1 MPMSVL
7 VSPATPLD
15 LRSDTVTRPSTAM
28 RQAMA
33 LAEVGDDVL
42 DGDPTTAALEAWTA
56 AALGKERALF
66 FPSGSMA
73 NQAAIWVHTTPGTE
87 VLCDAEAHVYHWEI
101 AGAAALCGVQ
111 CRPVRGESAVFRAA
125 DLRAHIRTPSIHAP
139 EPSLVC
145 LENTHNG
152 AGGVVTSVEEMR
164 EIQDVAR
171 EHALPVHLD
180 GARLWNAA
188 TALQRPL
195 AHLAAC
201 ADSVMVSFSKG
212 LGAPVGACLAGSADF
227 ITRAHRVRKR
237 FGGGMRQSG
246 ILAAAALHA
255 AQHHYDRLA
264 EDHASARS
272 LAQVVDGAGRA
283 RVVAPDTNIVMI
295 DLPQPRAAAVVAR
308 ARERGVRLTEWHP
321 ARIRAVTHLDAPA
334 GAVAEAAALLRQTL
348 EEVLA

>member
-1 MPMSVL
+1 MSTI
-7 VSPATPLD
+7 VSPSTPLD
-15 LRSDTVTRPSTAM
+15 LRSDTVTRPTPAM

-42 DGDPTTAALEAWTA
+42 DGDPTTRALEALVA
-56 AALGKERALF
+56 DRLGKERALF

-87 VLCDAEAHVYHWEI
+87 ILCDAEAHIYHWEI
-101 AGAAALCGVQ
+101 AAAAGLCGVQ
-111 CRPVRGESAVFRAA
+111 CRPVKGQGSVYRAE
-125 DLRAHIRTPSIHAP
+125 DLRAHIRTPSMHAP

-152 AGGVVTSVEEMR
+152 AGGAVTPVEEMMAIR
-164 EIQDVAR
+164 AVAR

-195 AHLAAC
+195 ADLAAC
-201 ADSVMVSFSKG
+201 ADTLMVSFSKG
-212 LGAPVGACLAGSADF
+212 LGAPVGACLAGPADF

-255 AQHHYDRLA
+255 LQHHYDRLA
-264 EDHASARS
+264 EDHASAS
-272 LAQVVDGAGRA
+272 YFAQVVDGAAGVQ
-283 RVVAPDTNIVMI
+283 VVRPDTNIVMI

-308 ARERGVRLTEWHP
+308 AADLGVRITEWHP
-321 ARIRAVTHLDAPA
+321 ARVRAVTHLDAPA
-334 GAVAEAAALLRQTL
+334 GAVAEAAALLRQAL
-348 EEVLA
+348 EQVLD